1 MRFIHPKLTNVHPGR
16 KYRTLNRGERRGGKK
31 KKRNRERKSREEEE
45 NEESAKL
52 ASKFQGGSLLTV
64 DVVET
69 TVGVNPGGQ
78 VKNPNDS

>member
-1 MRFIHPKLTNVHPGR
+1 MRFIHSKLTNVHPGR
-16 KYRTLNRGERRGGKK
+16 GERRGGKKK
-31 KKRNRERKSREEEE
+31 KKRNRERKSREEEEE